1 MNFLHTN
8 NFVWQGFDWIFSC
21 VLCGI
26 FGQDFQ
32 DHTWNMATLKAFSKS
47 DFLWFLICISYMRRL
62 MHDIVTLCWPI
73 TKSSNGQFDYNRDA
87 LVIYY
92 STDCINMIVWYDY
105 IEDRKYYCKIIQ
117 IYNSANYFNIG
128 FIMCHLNKVRKFFP
142 RVYHCSTHFWKEH
155 HQVGLGIGT

>member
-1 MNFLHTN
+1 MA
-8 NFVWQGFDWIFSC
+8 GFWLDLQLCLMWHFWAGFS
-21 VLCGI
+21 GPHMEHGNI
-26 FGQDFQ
+26 ESFFQ
-32 DHTWNMATLKAFSKS
+32 V
-47 DFLWFLICISYMRRL
+47 WFLICISYMRRL